1 MPLSSS
7 RAHAAFAAYRFGHED
22 VELGA
27 SWRARGRADDGED
40 DDRDGEMKYRKKSSG
55 FSRAV
60 GRVSGWMNRER
71 ARWIV
76 LTLVLVF
83 GREHFSGNK
92 TALRGVPGAVK
103 VMPVMRK
110 SVIERGT
117 PSSVSNVDELIIVPG
132 SAVYTASNFLTAKDE
147 SNWALG
153 PHQLL
158 EGEAKTFLEHME
170 IGVRE
175 AAKRPRALL
184 IFSGG
189 KTSREA
195 GALSE
200 ASSYWQVSRAFDWF
214 GASADVEYRSFTEE
228 HARDSFENVLFS
240 MCRFF
245 ELTRKFPTNITV
257 VGLQVKRERFEKFH
271 IKALGY
277 PMSNFTYIGTKGL
290 NDRELEEGEVKLR
303 AAYARDPYG
312 CRGDLATKRLDRD
325 PFNEGAPYSSQLK
338 ILAPFWLHINTCS
351 QRLYTGSLPWSPG
364 VTLK

>member
-1 MPLSSS
+1 MPLASS

-27 SWRARGRADDGED
+27 SWRARGRSDDGED
-40 DDRDGEMKYRKKSSG
+40 DDRDGENKYRKKPSG
-55 FSRAV
+55 LSRAAGSV
-60 GRVSGWMNRER
+60 IGWLNGER
-71 ARWIV
+71 AWWII
-76 LTLVLVF
+76 LTLLLVF
-83 GREHFSGNK
+83 GRGYFSGNK
-92 TALRGVPGAVK
+92 PAIRGVPGAVK

-110 SVIERGT
+110 SVVDRAT
-117 PSSVSNVDELIIVPG
+117 PSSVNDVDELIVVPG
-132 SAVYTASNFLTAKDE
+132 SAVYAASNFLSAKDE

-153 PHQLL
+153 AHQLV
-158 EGEAKTFLEHME
+158 EGAAKTFLEHME

-245 ELTRKFPTNITV
+245 ELTRKFPTKITV

-271 IKALGY
+271 LKALGY
-277 PMSNFTYIGTKGL
+277 PMSNFTYIGTKGM
-290 NDRELEEGEVKLR
+290 NDSELEEGEVKLR

-312 CRGDLATKRLDRD
+312 CRGELARKRLQRD
-325 PFNEGAPYSSQLK
+325 PFNEGAPYSSQVK
-338 ILAPFWLHINTCS
+338 ILSPLWLHMNTCS